1 MYRINPIIEGWMLDE
16 ELQWLYEQSKRM
28 TSVVEVGSWMGKSTF
43 ALALGLRR
51 GLVYAVDQW
60 KWDEDNEDYEC
71 LTGIEVY
78 QIFLQNMRRFSNI
91 VPIRATS
98 KDAAAMLPDNIVDMV
113 FIDATHTYEEVKAD
127 IALWMPK
134 TRKLICGHDYC
145 AETYPGVIQA
155 VDELLPGAGVVGT
168 IWYKW
173 LEGK

>member
-1 MYRINPIIEGWMLDE
+1 MYTINPIIEGWMLDE

-51 GLVYAVDQW
+51 GVVYAVDRW
-60 KWDEDNEDYEC
+60 KWDEDTEGFEC

-78 QIFLQNMRRFSNI
+78 QIFLRNMRRFNNV

-98 KDAAAMLPDNIVDMV
+98 RDASRSFPDKVADMV
-113 FIDATHTYEEVKAD
+113 FIDATHTYEEVRQDIRLWLPKA
-127 IALWMPK
+127 
-134 TRKLICGHDYC
+134 RRLICGHDYC

-155 VDELLPGAGVVGT
+155 VDEAFPDIGKIGT
-168 IWYKW
+168 IWYKF
-173 LEGK
+173 LEDK